1 MNVGNPFVVSEY
13 TEGDSLE
20 AAQAAQESELLQQ
33 SQEEA
38 MRLFFGDDYQPDQ
51 YAEEAAAAP
60 AIMSQ
65 GRSVLRFAE
74 PANIKCS
81 PEKIPVYPKD
91 QYGKTAA
98 PFGYY
103 SSKESDAC
111 PNPPY
116 VYLTWDH
123 KKYKYCCDTNPD
135 PLEKMLKH
143 IKDAIYYLITNT
155 TVDYKTSENLKYAIQ
170 KYLITFKKMHT
181 PEEVAL
187 EREKASVLL
196 RAFFVKLSRRDEF
209 AELNQKSQREERAE
223 PLRAM
228 EANALPEWQGGRR
241 RSRRRQLRKKRS
253 LIRGGKK
260 SRSSRFR
267 R

>member
-1 MNVGNPFVVSEY
+1 MNVGSPFVVSEY

-33 SQEEA
+33 RQEEA
-38 MRLFFGDDYQPDQ
+38 IRLFFGDDYQPDQ
-51 YAEEAAAAP
+51 YAEEEAAAP

-81 PEKIPVYPKD
+81 SEKIPVYPKD
-91 QYGKTAA
+91 QYGKTSA

-103 SSKESDAC
+103 SSKESAAC
-111 PNPPY
+111 PNPPH

-123 KKYKYCCDTNPD
+123 KKYKYCCDANPD

-143 IKDAIYYLITNT
+143 IKDAIYYIITNT
-155 TVDYKTSENLKYAIQ
+155 TVDFKTDENLKYAIN

-187 EREKASVLL
+187 DRKSV
-196 RAFFVKLSRRDEF
+196 V
-209 AELNQKSQREERAE
+209 
-223 PLRAM
+223 
-228 EANALPEWQGGRR
+228 
-241 RSRRRQLRKKRS
+241 
-253 LIRGGKK
+253 
-260 SRSSRFR
+260 
-267 R
+267 